1 MAAVHSQQQST
12 TNGAIV
18 YGATS
23 FTIVDATNLRPGMG
37 VMVDQE
43 NVTVSLTYT
52 GGLTVPINGG
62 FQYAHISGAP
72 VMWWPNLE
80 PGLTGS

>member
-1 MAAVHSQQQST
+1 MAAAQTQST
-12 TNGAIV
+12 LNGAV
-18 YGATS
+18 AFGDTS
-23 FTIVDATNLRPGMG
+23 FVLAASTNLRPGAG
-37 VMVDQE
+37 VMIDQE

-62 FQYAHISGAP
+62 FQYAHVFGAP
-72 VMWWPNLE
+72 AMWWPNVE